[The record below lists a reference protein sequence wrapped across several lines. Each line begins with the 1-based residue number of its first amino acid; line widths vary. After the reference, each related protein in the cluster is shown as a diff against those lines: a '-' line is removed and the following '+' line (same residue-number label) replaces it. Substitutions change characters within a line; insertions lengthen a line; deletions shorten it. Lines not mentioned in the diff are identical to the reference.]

1 LNDVCDFKRNGD
13 FRNNQTISKYLQNQH
28 KLLKIR
34 NAGLADYKNN
44 LLYIINNLGE
54 NSMNDIQTPIMF
66 HEQCLF
72 AIELHNII
80 CNIVKI
86 KDELEHVNPHKEL
99 LFVHPNK

>member
-1 LNDVCDFKRNGD
+1 
-13 FRNNQTISKYLQNQH
+13 
-28 KLLKIR
+28 
-34 NAGLADYKNN
+34 
-44 LLYIINNLGE
+44 
-54 NSMNDIQTPIMF
+54 MNDIQTPIMF